1 MNGLRYGG
9 HGHFRE
15 TNPSA
20 PRTSPGR
27 AGGISPISP
36 VLDLPSADYMYIYI
50 IYIYIQ
56 VGPPR

>member
-50 IYIYIQ
+50 IVYI
-56 VGPPR
+56 